1 MPVMD
6 GLQAT
11 KTIRAFE
18 QQQQALASSSSS
30 YVEQHL
36 LIIGMSANS
45 DYDTMQAA
53 FAAGV
58 DDFMGKPFDITLFFT
73 ILHKLQC
80 FSSSSSSSSTVAITA
95 K

>member
-18 QQQQALASSSSS
+18 QQQQALALAASSS

-73 ILHKLQC
+73 ILHKLRSR
-80 FSSSSSSSSTVAITA
+80 SSSASPTAIAITA
-95 K
+95 E